1 MKRIS
6 LICIAL
12 LVCTFSFAQD
22 PHASLKKVTQNGI
35 EFYLY
40 EVAEGD
46 GLYKISNSF
55 HISQEEIMQFNP
67 QAVSGLQ
74 KGMTLRIPTVSTRVN
89 TVPDIVMHKVKKGET
104 IYFITKRYAVDEKTL
119 LDWNPWL
126 SNGLKEGDE
135 VKIPI
140 ISAAALAPAKA
151 TTTAK
156 TDSVTAKSVEHLVEA
171 KETVYSLS
179 KQYNVSVDDIIKYN
193 PGAEKGIKAG
203 EYIKIPAASSASST
217 ANETKPAAQQVVAPG
232 IVSAPKPLERTV
244 KVALLLPFMLNNE
257 EKQDATIDKFVE
269 FYEGF
274 LLGVN
279 KLKEERISVE
289 LFTYDIEKTDTKLKE
304 VLTTNPEIRKVDLIF
319 GPAYSSQLPAINSF
333 AQQYG
338 IYTVIPF
345 APKIE
350 TIGTNPY
357 LFQNNAPVNSQLY
370 LMANL
375 FVKNFS
381 NKNIVLINV
390 TKDATDKGVEFIAQ
404 LKAQLKY
411 SDIDFNEIT
420 ITAENPLN
428 LNGAL
433 STKKETIAVVGSENP
448 ALIKDILA
456 SIESANK
463 KETPVSV
470 FGFSEWE
477 SMTATASSVYY
488 FSPFYVNKNNL
499 NVISYR
505 ELFQQEFGYISPQL
519 PQYDL
524 MGYDLSTYFIKA
536 VSLYGKKFPE
546 MLTTTYKQENPLQS
560 KFQFKKQNKG
570 GYINNTMQLIH
581 SADYGKTVNV
591 VE

>member
-6 LICIAL
+6 FIWIAL
-12 LVCTFSFAQD
+12 FFSFAISFAQD

-67 QAVSGLQ
+67 QAVSGLI
-74 KGMTLRIPTVSTRVN
+74 KGMTLRIPTVSTRIN
-89 TVPDIVMHKVKKGET
+89 TVPDIVIHKVKKGET
-104 IYFITKRYAVDEKTL
+104 IYFITKRYSVDEKTL
-119 LDWNPWL
+119 FDWNPWL

-135 VKIPI
+135 VKVPI
-140 ISAAALAPAKA
+140 ISTVTLAPVKA
-151 TTTAK
+151 TTTK
-156 TDSVTAKSVEHLVEA
+156 TDSLTKSINHLVET

-179 KQYNVSVDDIIKYN
+179 KQYNVSVDDIIRYN
-193 PGAEKGIKAG
+193 PGIENGIKAG
-203 EYIKIPAASSASST
+203 QYLKIPATTSSIATIT
-217 ANETKPAAQQVVAPG
+217 AETKPSTQIVSPG
-232 IVSAPKPLERTV
+232 TVSAPKPLERTV

-257 EKQDATIDKFVE
+257 EKQDDTIDKFIE

-274 LLGVN
+274 LLGIN

-289 LFTYDIEKTDTKLKE
+289 LFTYDTEKTDSKLKE
-304 VLTTNPEIRKVDLIF
+304 VLSNNPEIRKVDLIF
-319 GPAYSSQLPAINSF
+319 GPAYSSQLPIINSF

-338 IYTVIPF
+338 IYIIIPF

-375 FVKNFS
+375 FVKNFGS
-381 NKNIVLINV
+381 KNILLINI
-390 TKDATDKGVEFIAQ
+390 TKDKNDKGVEFLSQ
-404 LKAQLKY
+404 LKAQLNY
-411 SDIDFNEIT
+411 SDISFNELT
-420 ITAENPLN
+420 ITDENPLN
-428 LNGAL
+428 MDGVL
-433 STKKETIAVVGSENP
+433 SNKKETIAVIGTENP
-448 ALIKDILA
+448 ALIKDIL
-456 SIESANK
+456 STIESTNK
-463 KETPVSV
+463 KETPISI
-470 FGFSEWE
+470 FGFSEWDN
-477 SMTATASSVYY
+477 MINNYSSVFY

-499 NVISYR
+499 SVISYR
-505 ELFQQEFGYISPQL
+505 EIFQQEFGYSSNQV

-546 MLTTTYKQENPLQS
+546 MLSTYKQENSLQS
-560 KFQFKKQNKG
+560 KFHFKKQNKG

-581 SADYGKTVNV
+581 SSEYGKSVTTV
-591 VE
+591 E